1 MMNYEAELKK
11 VRQEAANYRTQL
23 APFKKAF
30 GTIDTEATEW
40 FLDTVAMI
48 QDNPNEAGTR
58 FASLAYGNLGE
69 TGFTSYVK
77 NVLGDSVL
85 PSPTQARNGEEVD
98 MDDAQFQQ
106 WASQFEQKMMSA
118 IQQTQT
124 QMQEHFNVKLEEA
137 SQRQEYD
144 RITGIIRNLGY
155 DPDSW
160 QGKLLV
166 QVASDEAEGV
176 DPEARLRS
184 ANVIVRERIGPAALQ
199 PESVDG
205 TELEGEPIHLQEQ
218 SFKMVGG
225 IQIPIPPEEPTGVP
239 PTGGTVGGGGVPN
252 GAAEEPS
259 SFRDAD
265 DALMGLLRSTPGE

>member
-1 MMNYEAELKK
+1 MMDYEAELKK

-23 APFKKAF
+23 APYKKAF
-30 GTIDTEATEW
+30 SSIDKEAVDW

-48 QDNPNEAGTR
+48 HQNPNEAGTR

-69 TGFTSYVK
+69 DGFTSYVK

-85 PSPTQARNGEEVD
+85 PSPTQARNGEEAN

-118 IQQTQT
+118 IQQTQV
-124 QMQEHFNVKLEEA
+124 QMQEHFNEKLEESA
-137 SQRQEYD
+137 QRAEYD

-176 DPEARLRS
+176 DPEARLRAADS
-184 ANVIVRERIGPAALQ
+184 IVRERVGPAALGFE
-199 PESVDG
+199 PTEEAPVDG
-205 TELEGEPIHLQEQ
+205 GTGQQFQI
-218 SFKMVGG
+218 VGG
-225 IQIPIPPEEPTGVP
+225 VQIPVPPEEPTGVP
-239 PTGGTVGGGGVPN
+239 ATGGTVGGGGVPN
-252 GAAEEPS
+252 GAAETPS

-265 DALMGLLRSTPGE
+265 DALMGLLNSIPGQ